1 MPRIVHISDLHF
13 GTEHPDLLAPLR
25 QAIDAAQADVVAV
38 SGDLTQ
44 RARRHQFRAARAF
57 LDSLAP
63 PWISV
68 PGNHD
73 VPLDKLWDRLL
84 RPYGRYREIIG
95 EDLCPVRQVGPVT
108 LVGLNTVDPRSWQR
122 GRIGRRAV
130 RRACATLAE
139 AGGIG
144 VVVAHHPFDQLP
156 DADKTLMRH
165 AAAAAGALAECG
177 AQVILTGHLHR
188 WRADPFVTRQQD
200 RHLLQVQVGTSL
212 SRRVRGQPN
221 DFAVLDFDDA
231 GVEVRR
237 MTWKTPAFATTDL
250 RRFNRIGPEWRR
262 A

>member
-1 MPRIVHISDLHF
+1 MHRIVHISDLHF
-13 GTEHPDLLAPLR
+13 GTEHPDLLEPLR
-25 QAIDAAQADVVAV
+25 NAINGAGADIVAV

-73 VPLDKLWDRLL
+73 VPLDKLWDRFF
-84 RPYGRYREIIG
+84 RPYARYREVIC
-95 EDLCPVRQVGPVT
+95 EDLCPVRRLGPLT
-108 LVGLNTVDPRSWQR
+108 LVGLNTVNPHTWQR
-122 GRIGRRAV
+122 GRIGLRNV
-130 RRACATLAE
+130 RRACDTLGE

-144 VVVAHHPFDQLP
+144 VVIAHHPFNQLP
-156 DADKTLMRH
+156 DSGKALMRH
-165 AAAAAGALAECG
+165 ATAAAGALAECG
-177 AQVILTGHLHR
+177 AQVILTGHLHQ

-200 RHLLQVQVGTSL
+200 RNLLQVQVGTSL

-237 MTWKTPAFATTDL
+237 MAWFAPAFRTADL
-250 RRFNRIGPEWRR
+250 RRFDRIGPEWRR